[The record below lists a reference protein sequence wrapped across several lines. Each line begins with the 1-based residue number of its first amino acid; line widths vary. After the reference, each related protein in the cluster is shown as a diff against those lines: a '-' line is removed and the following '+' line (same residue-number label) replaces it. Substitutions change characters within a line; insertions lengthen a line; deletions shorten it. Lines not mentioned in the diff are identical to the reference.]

1 MKIIEDSAEHH
12 FLTFLEKVR
21 RDNSGWMALRVALSR
36 RMHHD
41 EIIAKPEHIKGKL
54 HKLAQDSQAAVKDVA
69 ALLGDLEGVM
79 LYRFSD
85 FDVIALI
92 RPTNEA
98 QKTAIQAIK
107 TKVAAKYGDGLVK
120 LHNLAKD
127 IYGFQKLADERLL
140 SAGLIESYNDMADT
154 NRVYSIQLRR
164 DRREDAVVMI
174 VEDDRFTASYA
185 ANILNKE
192 YDVILAKNGED
203 AIRLYIEHAP
213 DIVFLD
219 IHLPGLNGQE
229 TLRAIRKVDSKAC
242 VFMLS
247 VDTVK
252 ENIVGANKDGATG
265 FLKKPFSKERLMA
278 AVKKSPHIART
289 PIG

>member
-1 MKIIEDSAEHH
+1 MKVIEESAEHH

-36 RMHHD
+36 RMKHD
-41 EIIAKPEHIKGKL
+41 DIIEKPEYIKGKL
-54 HKLAQDSQAAVKDVA
+54 HRLSQDSQEAVTILKEH
-69 ALLGDLEGVM
+69 LSSIEGVM

-85 FDVIALI
+85 SDVIALI

-98 QKTAIQAIK
+98 HKTALQAIK
-107 TKVAAKYGDGLVK
+107 VRVSEVYGESIVK

-140 SAGLIESYNDMADT
+140 SAGLIDSYNDMADA
-154 NRVYSIQLRR
+154 NRVHSIPLRR

-192 YDVILAKNGED
+192 YDVVLAKNGED

-213 DIVFLD
+213 DVVFLD

-229 TLRAIRKVDSKAC
+229 TLRAIRKIDPKSC

-252 ENIVGANKDGATG
+252 ENIVNANRDGATG
-265 FLKKPFSKERLMA
+265 FLKKPFSKERLMV
-278 AVKKSPHIART
+278 AVKKSPHIT
-289 PIG
+289 KPL

>member
-1 MKIIEDSAEHH
+1 MKVIEESAEHH

-36 RMHHD
+36 RMKHE
-41 EIIAKPEHIKGKL
+41 EIIEKPEHIKGKL
-54 HKLAQDSQAAVKDVA
+54 HSLTKDSQDALKDLQ
-69 ALLGDLEGVM
+69 ALLGEIEGVM
-79 LYRFSD
+79 LYRFAD

-98 QKTAIQAIK
+98 QKTALQKIK
-107 TKVAAKYGDGLVK
+107 QKVAEKYGEAAVK

-140 SAGLIESYNDMADT
+140 SAGLIESYKDMADA
-154 NRVYSIQLRR
+154 NRVHSIPLRR

-192 YDVILAKNGED
+192 YDVVLAKNGED

-213 DIVFLD
+213 DVVFLD

-229 TLRAIRKVDSKAC
+229 TLRAIRKVDPKAC

-252 ENIVGANKDGATG
+252 ENIVTANKEGATG

-278 AVKKSPHIART
+278 AVKKSPHLSKT
-289 PIG
+289 